1 MGNLADCIE
10 EYLKRILEQSSEGFI
25 MLHRSELAGEFS
37 CVPSQINYVL
47 DTRFTVERGYL
58 VESRR
63 GGGGYLRIVRLGL
76 GLEGQYQQVMRQL
89 IGEQLSCDRSNGLV
103 ERLMDEEL
111 VTAREAALIKS
122 VLSSDALGGEFRDWD
137 VLRARLMKNI
147 LTALSSEDLL

>member
-1 MGNLADCIE
+1 MGNLADRIE
-10 EYLKRILEQSSEGFI
+10 EYLKRILEQTSEGYI
-25 MLHRSELAGEFS
+25 MLQRSELAGEFS

-89 IGEQLSCDRSNGLV
+89 IGEQLSRERSNNLV
-103 ERLMDEEL
+103 ERLVDEEL
-111 VTAREAALIKS
+111 LTAREAAIIKS
-122 VLSSDALGGEFRDWD
+122 VLSRDVLGGEFRDWD
-137 VLRARLMKNI
+137 GLRARLMKNI
-147 LTALSSEDLL
+147 LTTLSRDDLL

>member
-1 MGNLADCIE
+1 MGNLADRIE
-10 EYLKRILEQSSEGFI
+10 EYLKKILEQTSEGYI
-25 MLHRSELAGEFS
+25 ILQRGELAVEFS

-47 DTRFTVERGYL
+47 DTRFTIERGYL

-89 IGEQLSCDRSNGLV
+89 IGEQLSRDRSYGLV
-103 ERLMDEEL
+103 ERLLDEEL
-111 VTAREAALIKS
+111 LTAREAALIKS

-137 VLRARLMKNI
+137 ILRARLMKTI
-147 LTALSSEDLL
+147 LTTLSRDDLL

>member
-1 MGNLADCIE
+1 MGNLADRIE
-10 EYLKRILEQSSEGFI
+10 EYLKRILEQNAEGYI
-25 MLHRSELAGEFS
+25 ILQRSELAGVFS

-76 GLEGQYQQVMRQL
+76 GIEGQYQQVMRQL
-89 IGEQLSCDRSNGLV
+89 IGEQLSRDRSNGLLD
-103 ERLMDEEL
+103 RLIDEEL

-122 VLSSDALGGEFRDWD
+122 LLSSEALGGEFRDWD
-137 VLRARLMKNI
+137 ILRACLMKNI
-147 LTALSSEDLL
+147 LTTLSREDL